1 MSRSRSDGLSA
12 KIEELRRK
20 LGALPE
26 GADLGEFLDRECTRF
41 ARLLREDLVAGHE
54 RAASPA
60 RGFSPLWSVRAARAK
75 GCRVWGARSVRL

>member
-1 MSRSRSDGLSA
+1 MSRSRSDDLSA

-26 GADLGEFLDRECTRF
+26 GADLGEFLDRECTAF

-54 RAASPA
+54 RSASPQGDFPPSA
-60 RGFSPLWSVRAARAK
+60 VSELPERKDVESGSQEA
-75 GCRVWGARSVRL
+75 